1 MKVIFL
7 LLIFH
12 FIILISSFEL
22 TEEQKKKYQESEGI
36 KRELIATGIV
46 LASIFEYLLNN
57 IDYKGSGCYKGA
69 SIIPECPKG
78 TEEHISFFP
87 YIRRKCY
94 KSCKAN
100 EIRKGNLCHKC
111 RDGVEIQLKEYAF
124 DDIFYMKIVC
134 GPNEEKPDVYSI
146 EVEPNHCIK
155 NTFPN
160 KDGCDSDC
168 SILGLKNFGDFLNG
182 YCAKDEEE
190 YKQLLNLK
198 IKMDINIFLFD
209 IKYLVSKLLR
219 TIFDPSSVG
228 FENLISN
235 FFILSNQKI
244 ETANFEKFLFDLK
257 VNLILKKQLL
267 KQLGKEIFIDKI
279 KEYIVSSFDKETT
292 EKIINKSKNIIDL
305 MWKRIIN
312 TNKIETMK
320 PDKKNF
326 DGIFKSALNQ
336 LIRFVDI
343 LHIKDYIDF
352 ALNCRT
358 SKEFIYDE
366 CIESIITVLDDLDPF
381 VIVSLIKTLVSLIIP
396 ICDIPV
402 KPENND
408 IIYYWGGEPYP
419 LFYNDD

>member
-1 MKVIFL
+1 
-7 LLIFH
+7 
-12 FIILISSFEL
+12 
-22 TEEQKKKYQESEGI
+22 
-36 KRELIATGIV
+36 
-46 LASIFEYLLNN
+46 
-57 IDYKGSGCYKGA
+57 
-69 SIIPECPKG
+69 
-78 TEEHISFFP
+78 
-87 YIRRKCY
+87 
-94 KSCKAN
+94 
-100 EIRKGNLCHKC
+100 
-111 RDGVEIQLKEYAF
+111 
-124 DDIFYMKIVC
+124 
-134 GPNEEKPDVYSI
+134 
-146 EVEPNHCIK
+146 
-155 NTFPN
+155 
-160 KDGCDSDC
+160 
-168 SILGLKNFGDFLNG
+168 
-182 YCAKDEEE
+182 
-190 YKQLLNLK
+190 
-198 IKMDINIFLFD
+198 MDINIFLFD

-219 TIFDPSSVG
+219 TIFDPLSVG